1 MMKMKKLVLIILA
14 FALVLGACG
23 VQGAEE
29 TAEVA
34 VLEVKATP
42 KPEKIKLDGYNAEQ
56 IGDYFCEVV
65 LSAEY
70 SYGSGN
76 QHALQKWKEPIYYT
90 VYGEAGAED
99 LLLVADF
106 AAQLNQIEGFPGMYA
121 AENSEQENFSINLL
135 NGKDMMIS
143 VGHIVQGEEAHG
155 IALWDYYTDTN
166 ELYNVSIWVSTDIEQ
181 RVRNSVLLE
190 EIVNSL
196 GMGNDTELRE
206 DSIIYQSYSEP
217 QELSEMDWVLLKLLY
232 DKRMICGMT
241 ETDCRDLIS
250 EIYE

>member
-1 MMKMKKLVLIILA
+1 MMKRFLLIILA

-23 VQGAEE
+23 AQSVEE
-29 TAEVA
+29 EAEVA
-34 VLEVKATP
+34 VLDVKATP
-42 KPEKIKLDGYNAEQ
+42 KPEKLKLDGYNAQQ

-65 LSAEY
+65 LAAEY

-90 VYGEAGAED
+90 IYGNAGAED

-121 AENSEQENFSINLL
+121 AENSEQENFTINLL
-135 NGKDMMIS
+135 SSKDMMKS
-143 VGHIVQGEEAHG
+143 AGHVVEGEDAHG
-155 IALWDYYTDTN
+155 IALWDYYTDKN
-166 ELYNVSIWVSTDIEQ
+166 ELYNVRIWVSTDIDQ
-181 RVRNSVLLE
+181 KVRNSVLLE
-190 EIVNSL
+190 EIVNSI

-206 DSIIYQSYSEP
+206 DSIIYQEYSET
-217 QELSEMDWVLLKLLY
+217 QKLSEMDWVLLKLLY

>member
-1 MMKMKKLVLIILA
+1 MMKKFMLLVLV
-14 FALVLGACG
+14 FSLVFSLCACG
-23 VQGAEE
+23 AQPKEE
-29 TAEVA
+29 AAEVS

-42 KPEKIKLDGYNAEQ
+42 KPEKITLQGYNAEQ
-56 IGDYFCEVV
+56 IGDFFCEVV
-65 LSAEY
+65 LAAEY

-76 QHALQKWKEPIYYT
+76 QHALQKWKEPIYYAI
-90 VYGEAGAED
+90 YGEAGAED

-121 AENSEQENFSINLL
+121 AENSEQENFKINLL
-135 NGKDMMIS
+135 NTKSMMTA
-143 VGHIVQGEEAHG
+143 VGHIVENEDAHG
-155 IALWDYYTDTN
+155 IALWDYYTEKN
-166 ELYNVSIWVSTDIEQ
+166 ELYNVNIWVSTDIDQ
-181 RVRNSVLLE
+181 KVRNSVLLE

-206 DSIIYQSYSEP
+206 DSIIYQNYSEP

-241 ETDCRDLIS
+241 ETDCRDVIS